1 MIFSSTFLGYK
12 NLDVL
17 YQQRNTKDMDITVL
31 RLGHRPLRDK
41 RLTTHLLLC
50 ARALG
55 AGSAIYSGERDR
67 KLEKT
72 IEEVVDQWGGDFWLE
87 YTDSYRKVI
96 KEWKGKKIHLTMYGY
111 PVQKAVT
118 EIQSYDEPLLIIV
131 GGPKVPAD
139 IYYLSD
145 WNISVTT
152 QPHSEVSALAIFLH
166 VLLEGRELDM
176 DFPDAKIKVTP
187 SREGKDVEYLS

>member
-1 MIFSSTFLGYK
+1 
-12 NLDVL
+12 
-17 YQQRNTKDMDITVL
+17 MDITVL

-55 AGSAIYSGERDR
+55 AGNAIYSGERDR
-67 KLEKT
+67 KLEET
-72 IEEVVDQWGGDFWLE
+72 IEEVVDQWGGNFRLK
-87 YTDSYRKVI
+87 YTGNYRKAI
-96 KEWKGKKIHLTMYGY
+96 REWEGKKIHLTMYGY
-111 PVQKAVT
+111 PVEKAVK
-118 EIQSYDEPLLIIV
+118 EIQNYDKPLLIIV

-139 IYYLSD
+139 IYELSD

-166 VLLEGRELDM
+166 LLLEGRALIR
-176 DFPDAKIKVTP
+176 DFPDAKIKITP
-187 SREGKDVEYLS
+187 ARDGKDVEYLS

>member
-1 MIFSSTFLGYK
+1 
-12 NLDVL
+12 
-17 YQQRNTKDMDITVL
+17 MDITVL

-55 AGSAIYSGERDR
+55 ANKAIYTGDRDV

-72 IEEVVDQWGGDFWLE
+72 IEDIVVQWGGNFTLE
-87 YTDSYRKVI
+87 YTESYRKVI

-111 PVQKAVT
+111 PVQKAV
-118 EIQSYDEPLLIIV
+118 EKIQNYGEPLLLIA
-131 GGPKVPAD
+131 GGPKVPAEV
-139 IYYLSD
+139 YELSD
-145 WNISVTT
+145 WNVSVTT

-166 VLLEGRELDM
+166 ILFEGKELNLE
-176 DFPDAKIKVTP
+176 FQDAKIKITP
-187 SREGKDVEYLS
+187 SREGKHVEYLS